1 MKRNVKFFTIV
12 ISLLLLSSVILTGCM
27 YAIAADNGE
36 MKPYDLNGQK
46 SSSESD
52 GGKAPGHI
60 LEDAPAPQDLLKEKF
75 KSMYEI
81 SEDGKS
87 ITVISEDYLS
97 KYWQSN
103 YEKEVIHSLTTEE
116 VYFIIQDSIR
126 IYEEYDEVV
135 LTGFASVSSMMQVAE
150 RFPFVEGKTIKTQPD
165 VTPYYDW
172 DDTEA
177 IYEIILYRLKALSSP
192 KAFFTG
198 EEAIRSVGREP
209 GIDSTML
216 SWTTFYIPN
225 YSENTD
231 RSTVLKAIGYAVVPN
246 IDYHVDVISDLFSF
260 CNKNGAYINFESKT
274 NGQTTKVYPTV
285 ELDNKT
291 YPYFSIQIPELNNAI
306 LEHRQD
312 YKLYLDGELLVGG
325 MAEDFANLCLYDIT
339 GDGVPE
345 LCFVMATGSGMVDYN
360 IVIMDPLTKEC
371 VFSLSDRG
379 EHDYELFFRDGL
391 LCVLERKYMSID
403 FTRTGVL
410 TYDGSKISVFWDAEV
425 NYPYDLPTGIPF
437 DPVYKPE
444 TSEPSVD
451 NSKNDKEEAKIS
463 SIKLVE
469 ETNCCIVTA
478 NDGKTLAEGSYS
490 CVGDTYILCFDGGF
504 QYVFDRKEDTRY
516 VYYEDDSNAIP
527 AYDLEDGTVFNLIDG
542 YLLVIAEN

>member
-12 ISLLLLSSVILTGCM
+12 ISLLLLSSIILTGCM

-46 SSSESD
+46 ENNDSP
-52 GGKAPGHI
+52 GGNI
-60 LEDAPAPQDLLKEKF
+60 VEDAPLPQQSLQAKF
-75 KSMYEI
+75 EAMYEI
-81 SEDGKS
+81 SEDGKT
-87 ITVISEDYLS
+87 ITVISKEYLNN
-97 KYWQSN
+97 YWQSN

-135 LTGFASVSSMMQVAE
+135 LTGFASISSIMQVAE
-150 RFPFVEGKTIKTQPD
+150 RFPFVKDKLIKTQPD

-172 DDTEA
+172 DDTAA

-198 EEAIRSVGREP
+198 EEAMLSVGKNP
-209 GIDSTML
+209 GPNSTML
-216 SWTTFYIPN
+216 PWTTFYIPS
-225 YSENTD
+225 YSKNTNRD
-231 RSTVLKAIGYAVVPN
+231 YILSVVGYGNSMNSTVIE
-246 IDYHVDVISDLFSF
+246 DEFSELFSF
-260 CNKNGAYINFESKT
+260 CNKNGAYIYFESK
-274 NGQTTKVYPTV
+274 NYEQSTKIYPTV

-291 YPYFSIQIPELNNAI
+291 YPYFSIMLPELNNAL
-306 LEHRQD
+306 LEQRED
-312 YKLYLDGELLVGG
+312 DKIYIDGEYLCGG
-325 MAEDFANLCLYDIT
+325 MANGCANLVLNDIT

-345 LCFVMATGSGMVDYN
+345 LCFVMATGSGMIDYN
-360 IVIMDPLTKEC
+360 IVIIDYQTKEC
-371 VFSLSDRG
+371 IFTLSDRSH
-379 EHDYELFFRDGL
+379 HDYKLFFRDGL
-391 LCVLERKYMSID
+391 LCVLERKYMSIEL
-403 FTRTGVL
+403 TRTGVL
-410 TYDGSKISVFWDAEV
+410 TYDGSKISVSWDAEV
-425 NYPYDLPTGIPF
+425 NYPYDLTTGIPL

-444 TSEPSVD
+444 TSEPPVD
-451 NSKNDKEEAKIS
+451 TSKNDKEEAKIS

-469 ETNCCIVTA
+469 ETNRCIVTA

-516 VYYEDDSNAIP
+516 VYYESDSNAIP